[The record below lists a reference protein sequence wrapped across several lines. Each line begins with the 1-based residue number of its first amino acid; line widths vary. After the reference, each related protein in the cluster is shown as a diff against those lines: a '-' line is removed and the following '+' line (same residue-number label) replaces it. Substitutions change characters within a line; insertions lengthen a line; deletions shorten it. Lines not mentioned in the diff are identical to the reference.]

1 LWRLAPHLN
10 CNLRIL
16 HTANFFISKGSDYMS
31 SEEIM
36 ALAEGGVFPVWFL
49 IGAALVF
56 FMNAGFAMLE
66 AGLTRAKN
74 AGNIIMKNVVDFSIG
89 AIAFLLIGYSLMM
102 GQHNGF
108 IGGINFDI
116 FTKFADYATSS
127 SFVFNLVFCATA
139 ATIVSGAMAERT
151 KFSAYCLY
159 SVIISAVIYP
169 IEAGWI
175 WNVGGW
181 LAKLGFIDF
190 AGSTAIHMVG
200 GIIAL
205 AGASLLGARIGK
217 YDKKGNARAIPGHS
231 ITLAALGTF
240 ILWFGWY
247 GFNGAAAT
255 DKNMLGLIFA
265 NTTLAPAFGAV
276 TAMLFTWIKGGKPDI
291 SMTLNGALAGL
302 VGITAGCASLDPIGA
317 SVVGIVA
324 GILVVAAVEFIDQKI
339 KVDDPVGAVAVHGV
353 NGIWGTLAVGLFAT
367 EGGLFYNG
375 GAHLLGI
382 QFLGILAVAAWTAVA
397 SSILFLIIK
406 HTIGLR
412 VSKAEEIT
420 GLDIYEHGIESS
432 YSGFLFSP
440 SENAIQPSSV
450 SKPSVDTAIPV
461 TYNTSDGGDKSHNGA
476 NTGGAKLTKVTIITN
491 QNKFEDLKAAMEEIG
506 ITGMTVTQVLGFGM
520 QKGNKEFY
528 RGAPVDTALLPK
540 IQVDVIVAKVPVD
553 VLIKAAKTALYTG
566 SIGDGKIF
574 VYDVENA
581 VKVRTGDEGYDA
593 LQDED

>member
-1 LWRLAPHLN
+1 VEKGAL
-10 CNLRIL
+10 L
-16 HTANFFISKGSDYMS
+16 HIIFTLKGVGFMS
-31 SEEIM
+31 TEEIM
-36 ALAEGGVFPVWFL
+36 ALAESGVFPIWFL

-74 AGNIIMKNVVDFSIG
+74 AGNIIMKNVADFSIG
-89 AIAFLLIGYSLMM
+89 SIAFLLIGYSLMM

-116 FTKFADYATSS
+116 FTKFADYATSAG
-127 SFVFNLVFCATA
+127 FVFNLVFCATA

-151 KFSAYCLY
+151 KFGAYCLY
-159 SVIISAVIYP
+159 SVVISAVIYP
-169 IEAGWI
+169 VEAGWI
-175 WNVGGW
+175 WNSGGW

-200 GIIAL
+200 GIMAL
-205 AGASLLGARIGK
+205 IGASLLGARIGK

-247 GFNGAAAT
+247 GFNGAAAS

-276 TAMLFTWIKGGKPDI
+276 TAMFFTWIKGGKPDI

-302 VGITAGCASLDPIGA
+302 VGITAGCANLDPAGA
-317 SVVGIVA
+317 SIVGTVA
-324 GILVVAAVEFIDQKI
+324 GIRVVAAVEFIDQKM

-367 EGGLFYNG
+367 EGGLFYGG
-375 GAHLLGI
+375 GASLLGI
-382 QFLGILAVAAWTAVA
+382 QAIGILAVSAWTAV
-397 SSILFLIIK
+397 SMTIVFLIIK
-406 HTIGLR
+406 HTVGLR

-432 YSGFLFSP
+432 YGGFLFSP
-440 SENAIQPSSV
+440 SENTVQPV
-450 SKPSVDTAIPV
+450 SKPAIDAAIPV
-461 TYNTSDGGDKSHNGA
+461 TYSAADDSQNPAGT
-476 NTGGAKLTKVTIITN
+476 KLTKVTIITN
-491 QNKFEDLKAAMEEIG
+491 QNKFEELKTAMEEIG
-506 ITGMTVTQVLGFGM
+506 ITGMTVTQALGFGM
-520 QKGNKEFY
+520 QKGSREFY
-528 RGAPVDTALLPK
+528 RGAPVDTTLLPK
-540 IQVDVIVAKVPVD
+540 IQVDIVVAKVPVD
-553 VLIKAAKTALYTG
+553 ILISAAKTALYTG
-566 SIGDGKIF
+566 NVGDGKIF
-574 VYDVENA
+574 VYNVENV

-593 LQDED
+593 LQDDE